1 MSKSRETVEISQ
13 QVDITTADQVKFV
26 DYGAGTFVA
35 TPAYTLGVDASGQLV
50 EFVSSSG
57 AAQGAGGDEIFFEND
72 TNVTTNYTITSG
84 KNAMTAGPITI
95 DSGITVTIPSGS
107 NWTIV

>member
-26 DYGAGTFVA
+26 DYGTGTF
-35 TPAYTLGVDASGQLV
+35 TGTQAYTLGVDSSGQVV
-50 EFVSSSG
+50 EFVASTG

-72 TNVTTNYTITSG
+72 TNVTTSYSITSG

-95 DSGITVTIPSGS
+95 DTGVTVTIPSGS